1 MLTVGNDGSMKV
13 AGVLLGSRNRV
24 KKLIKLIMK
33 KHITSSLYNITIAH
47 SDNKDEANQLV
58 ELLKIKYQKV
68 DNIPIFE
75 LGCALGVHTG
85 PGTLVIGIQKID

>member
-1 MLTVGNDGSMKV
+1 
-13 AGVLLGSRNRV
+13 
-24 KKLIKLIMK
+24 MK
-33 KHITSSLYNITIAH
+33 KHNTNSLYNITIAH

-58 ELLKIKYQKV
+58 ELLKDEHPKV
-68 DNIPIFE
+68 NNIPIFE